1 MNDNVSEDKE
11 IIMSFSVM
19 TNSNSLAAL
28 ESLSITQH
36 SLSQAQARISSG
48 FKVSSAADGPSTF
61 AIAQGMRGDIAAL
74 QSVADS
80 VGLAQSVVS
89 VASSAAQTVSND
101 LNQLKAAVTSAQDP
115 TQNKADIQDKVT
127 TLLNEITSTVNAAQ
141 FNGVNI
147 LSQPNQSLVVNTSLN
162 RTGLAGNAT
171 NVTLGTMI
179 LGGAGAPNNLDLTLA
194 GGNLAGINGLN
205 VTAPTDTTMSFTLGS
220 APKIAAN
227 DQFAVTVG
235 GMVHTYEFIDTSLGS
250 SAPHATS
257 DATHTVTAIAYDST
271 VDNTQAALNK
281 MFTAMQTDG
290 LSGQFLQNGNFTI
303 SGTGLVSA
311 GYGPNVL
318 NATTTIG
325 NAATALAPT
334 PGLGGAADA
343 GTNQVQA
350 VENAITNVSNVMAQI
365 GAFQNELQDQ
375 STFVKS
381 LTDALTSGV
390 GNLVDADM
398 AAESA
403 NLQASQT
410 RQSLGIQAL
419 SIANQGPSAVM
430 SLFR

>member
-1 MNDNVSEDKE
+1 
-11 IIMSFSVM
+11 MSFSVM

-28 ESLSITQH
+28 ESLSVTQH

-48 FKVSSAADGPSTF
+48 FKVASAADGPSTF

-74 QSVADS
+74 QSVSDS

-127 TLLNEITSTVNAAQ
+127 ALLNEITSTVNAAQ

-147 LSQPNQSLVVNTSLN
+147 LSAANQSLVVNTSLN
-162 RTGLAGNAT
+162 RTGPAGNAT
-171 NVTLGTMI
+171 NVALGTMI
-179 LGGAGAPNNLDLTLA
+179 LGGAGAAKNLDLTLA
-194 GGNLAGINGLN
+194 GGNLAGINGIN
-205 VTAPTDTTMSFTLGS
+205 VTAPTDTTATFTLGS
-220 APKIAAN
+220 TPAIMAN
-227 DQFAVTVG
+227 DAISVVAG
-235 GMVHTYEFIDTSLGS
+235 GITHTYEFIDANNAS
-250 SAPHATS
+250 SAPLSTS
-257 DATHTVTAIAYDST
+257 DATHVVTAISFNST

-281 MFTAMQTDG
+281 AFTAMATDG
-290 LSGQFLQNGNFTI
+290 FSGQFLQNGNFTI
-303 SGTGLVSA
+303 SGTGLTASA
-311 GYGPNVL
+311 YTPSGVGTQAAGVA
-318 NATTTIG
+318 NATTTIAG
-325 NAATALAPT
+325 AP
-334 PGLGGAADA
+334 GVGGAATL

-403 NLQASQT
+403 NLQAAQT